1 MVSVRSRSVEKIG
14 IVKTRVENR
23 LAQIRKSRGVGASDL
38 ARRVHVSRQTIYAIE
53 AGTYVPNTEVALNL
67 ARELEVTVDELF
79 LLQEVSPKSPQSL
92 AAELLGATVPSKGQ
106 PVRICQIGSRWVGVP
121 VSSAPYYMP
130 EADGVIKRA
139 GRTNGRV
146 DLVVFAKEEA
156 AQKRL
161 VLAGCDPATGLLSRM
176 VERISGVEVISAAA
190 SSKLALTWLSEG
202 KVHIAGSHLEDPKTG
217 EFNVPF
223 IRKQFP
229 DEDFSVVTFARWEEG
244 LITASGNPKGVRKVE
259 DLARKSIRFVN
270 REPGSGSRAL
280 LDKLLERAG
289 MDARKIQGY
298 DRIAHGHLA
307 AAYRVF
313 SKDADACLATRSAA
327 QTFGLD
333 FIPFLSERYDL
344 VMRRRTAD
352 LPAVKAFLDVLQ
364 RATLRR
370 KLEVLAGYDTS
381 QTGMVVA

>member
-1 MVSVRSRSVEKIG
+1 
-14 IVKTRVENR
+14 VKTRVENR

-67 ARELEVTVDELF
+67 ARELEVSVDELF
-79 LLQEVSPKSPQSL
+79 SLQVSSQKSPESL
-92 AAELLGATVPSKGQ
+92 AAEVLSAAAPAKGQ
-106 PVRICQIGSRWVGVP
+106 PVRICQIGSRWISVP
-121 VSSAPYYMP
+121 VSASPYYMP
-130 EADGVIKRA
+130 EADGIIKRT
-139 GRTNGRV
+139 GRTNGRA
-146 DLVVFAKEEA
+146 DLIVFAKEEA

-161 VLAGCDPATGLLSRM
+161 VLAGCDPATGLLARM
-176 VERISGVEVISAAA
+176 VEKISGVEIVSAAA
-190 SSKLALTWLSEG
+190 SSELALTWLSEG

-217 EFNVPF
+217 EFNLPF

-244 LITASGNPKGVRKVE
+244 LVISSGNPKGVRKIE
-259 DLARKSIRFVN
+259 DLARKNVRFVN

-280 LDKLLERAG
+280 LDKLLAKSG
-289 MDARKIQGY
+289 MEVRKVHGY
-298 DRIAHGHLA
+298 DRIAYGHLA
-307 AAYRVF
+307 AAYCVV
-313 SKDADACLATRSAA
+313 SQDADACLATRSAA

-333 FIPFLSERYDL
+333 FIPLHSERYDL

-381 QTGMVVA
+381 QTGTIVA

>member
-1 MVSVRSRSVEKIG
+1 
-14 IVKTRVENR
+14 
-23 LAQIRKSRGVGASDL
+23 VGASDL

-53 AGTYVPNTEVALNL
+53 LGTYVPNTEVALNL
-67 ARELEVTVDELF
+67 AKELEVTVDELF
-79 LLQEVSPKSPQSL
+79 LLQEGPQKPPESL
-92 AAELLGATVPSKGQ
+92 AAEVLSSGPPVKGQ
-106 PVRICQIGSRWVGVP
+106 PVRVCQIGSRWVSVP
-121 VSSAPYYMP
+121 VSASPYYMP
-130 EADGVIKRA
+130 EADGIIKRT
-139 GRTNGRV
+139 GKTNGRA

-176 VERISGVEVISAAA
+176 VERISGVEIVSAAA
-190 SSKLALTWLSEG
+190 SSKLALSWLSEG
-202 KVHIAGSHLEDPKTG
+202 KVHVAGSHLEDPKTG
-217 EFNVPF
+217 EFNLPY

-244 LITASGNPKGVRKVE
+244 FVVAIGNPKRIRKPE
-259 DLARKSIRFVN
+259 DLARKNVRFVN
-270 REPGSGSRAL
+270 REPGSGSRGL
-280 LDKLLERAG
+280 LDKLLEKAG
-289 MDARKIQGY
+289 IGGEKVQGY

-307 AAYRVF
+307 AAYGVASRE
-313 SKDADACLATRSAA
+313 ADVCLATRSAA

-333 FIPFLSERYDL
+333 FVPLHSERYDL
-344 VMRRRTAD
+344 VMRKRTAD

-381 QTGMVVA
+381 QTGTVLA